1 MMRWLVRRELALVF
15 GARVTW
21 LVAAIS
27 AALIGHGFVL
37 ALDIYGAASRA
48 ASGHRLLQQAIDPLS
63 GLVRPTLGGLYLAT
77 AILLPVIAARG
88 LAIEKERGSYG
99 ALALRAGSTHA
110 VVIAKLV
117 AALAAATLL
126 VVPPAVLLVAFAGCG
141 GHLDLRETATGVL
154 GHALDLT
161 LIATTSVAAA
171 AATRTVAQASVLAIA
186 LSLGSWAI
194 DASGEFA
201 ALAWMG
207 SLEWASI
214 GRRLDPLERGILH
227 LGSLGWL
234 LVASVSA
241 AAVAIV
247 VARIEHR
254 ARRWWIA
261 GAIGVA
267 AALLLTAL
275 GNVHRGLDAS
285 EQRRQSFPLAI
296 VDALRELPGDLTVEV
311 WLDRD
316 DNRRTELERG
326 PLAKLLLARPDV
338 ALRMPL
344 DTGGRALAAR
354 EADYGRVVVHVRD
367 HARETRSSS
376 DQEIAGAIFDA
387 AGRAIPPWPDS
398 SYPGHPFV
406 AEGATRTA
414 LVVLAYLIVPLAF
427 VAIGLFVTRSRRR
440 S

>member
-1 MMRWLVRRELALVF
+1 MNRWLLRRELALVF

-21 LVAAIS
+21 VVAAIS

-37 ALDIYGAASRA
+37 ALDIYSSASRA
-48 ASGHRLLQQAIDPLS
+48 AQGHQLLQQVVDPLS

-77 AILLPVIAARG
+77 AILLPVMAARG
-88 LAIEKERGSYG
+88 LAIEKERRSYG
-99 ALALRAGSTHA
+99 ALALRARSTHK

-117 AALAAATLL
+117 AALAAAALL
-126 VVPPAVLLVAFAGCG
+126 LAAPVVLFVAFAVCG
-141 GHLDLRETATGVL
+141 GHLDVREVATGL
-154 GHALDLT
+154 FGHALDLT

-194 DASGEFA
+194 DASGEFS

-214 GRRLDPLERGILH
+214 GRRLDPLERGVLH

-234 LVASVSA
+234 LVASAS
-241 AAVAIV
+241 AVAIALV
-247 VARIEHR
+247 RIEHG

-261 GAIGVA
+261 GAIA
-267 AALLLTAL
+267 AVTVVLLTAL
-275 GNVHRGLDAS
+275 GGVHRGYDGS

-296 VDALRELPGDLTVEV
+296 VDALRELPDDIAMDV

-326 PLAKLLLARPDV
+326 PLAKLILARPDI

-344 DTGGRALAAR
+344 DAEVSALASR
-354 EADYGRVVVHVRD
+354 DADYGRIVVHVGQQ
-367 HARETRSSS
+367 ARETRSSS
-376 DQEIAGAIFDA
+376 DEEIVGIIFNASGRDA
-387 AGRAIPPWPDS
+387 A
-398 SYPGHPFV
+398 
-406 AEGATRTA
+406 
-414 LVVLAYLIVPLAF
+414 LA
-427 VAIGLFVTRSRRR
+427 
-440 S
+440 

>member
-1 MMRWLVRRELALVF
+1 MTRWLLRRELALVF

-21 LVAAIS
+21 VVAAIS
-27 AALIGHGFVL
+27 AVLVGHGFVL
-37 ALDIYGAASRA
+37 ALDIYSSASRA
-48 ASGHRLLQQAIDPLS
+48 AQGHQLLQQAVDPLS

-88 LAIEKERGSYG
+88 LAIEKERHSYG
-99 ALALRAGSTHA
+99 PLALRARSTHK

-117 AALAAATLL
+117 AALAAASL
-126 VVPPAVLLVAFAGCG
+126 LLVAPVVLFVAFAACG
-141 GHLDLRETATGVL
+141 GHLDARETATALV

-161 LIATTSVAAA
+161 LVATTSVAAA

-214 GRRLDPLERGILH
+214 GHRLGPLERGVLH

-234 LVASVSA
+234 LVAGGA
-241 AAVAIV
+241 ATAVAIV
-247 VARIEHR
+247 IARIEHG

-261 GAIGVA
+261 GAIA
-267 AALLLTAL
+267 AVTIVLLAVL
-275 GNVHRGLDAS
+275 GSVHRGYDGS
-285 EQRRQSFPLAI
+285 EQRRQSFPLAV
-296 VDALRELPGDLTVEV
+296 VDAMRELPDDLAMDV

-326 PLAKLLLARPDV
+326 PLAKLVLARPDI

-344 DTGGRALAAR
+344 DADDGALASR
-354 EADYGRVVVHVRD
+354 DADYGRIVVHLGQQT
-367 HARETRSSS
+367 RETRSSS
-376 DQEIAGAIFDA
+376 DEEIVGILFEA
-387 AGRAIPPWPDS
+387 AGRAKPHWPDS
-398 SYPGHPFV
+398 SYPGYPFV
-406 AEGATRTA
+406 AEGATRTS
-414 LVVLAYLIVPLAF
+414 LVVLAYLVMPLMLVAF
-427 VAIGLFVTRSRRR
+427 GLLVTRSRRR

>member
-1 MMRWLVRRELALVF
+1 MTRWLLRRELALVF

-27 AALIGHGFVL
+27 ALLVGHGFVL
-37 ALDIYGAASRA
+37 ALDIYSAASRSA
-48 ASGHRLLQQAIDPLS
+48 RGHLLLQQAIDPLA

-88 LAIEKERGSYG
+88 LAIEKERRSYG
-99 ALALRAGSTHA
+99 ALALRARSTHT

-117 AALAAATLL
+117 AALAAAALLL
-126 VVPPAVLLVAFAGCG
+126 VPPVVLLVAFVACG
-141 GHLDLRETATGVL
+141 GHLDALETVTGLL

-161 LIATTSVAAA
+161 LITATSVAAA
-171 AATRTVAQASVLAIA
+171 AATRTVAQATVLAIA

-194 DASGEFA
+194 DASSEFA

-214 GRRLDPLERGILH
+214 GRRLDPMEHGVLH

-234 LVASVSA
+234 LVASASA
-241 AAVAIV
+241 TVVAIV
-247 VARIEHR
+247 VARIEHT

-261 GAIGVA
+261 GSIVLVTV
-267 AALLLTAL
+267 LLLTAL
-275 GNVHRGLDAS
+275 GTVHRGYDWS
-285 EQRRQSFPLAI
+285 EDRRQSFPLAV
-296 VDALRELPGDLTVEV
+296 VDALRELPDDITVDI

-338 ALRMPL
+338 ALHMPL
-344 DTGGRALAAR
+344 DAESGALVSR
-354 EADYGRVVVHVRD
+354 DADYGRVVVHVGERARD
-367 HARETRSSS
+367 TRSSS
-376 DQEIAGAIFDA
+376 DEELVGVIFEA
-387 AGRAIPPWPDS
+387 AGRAMPRWAEPP
-398 SYPGHPFV
+398 YPGYPFV

-414 LVVLAYLIVPLAF
+414 LVVLAYLIVPLALVVF
-427 VAIGLFVTRSRRR
+427 GLFITRSRRR